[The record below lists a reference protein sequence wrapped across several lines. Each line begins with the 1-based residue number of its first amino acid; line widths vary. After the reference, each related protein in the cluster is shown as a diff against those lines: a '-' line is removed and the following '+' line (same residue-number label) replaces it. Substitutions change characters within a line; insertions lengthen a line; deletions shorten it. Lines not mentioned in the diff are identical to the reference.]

1 MAWVCSDLDIYFN
14 HVQSTTGGHRGHV
27 SNLDNL
33 AILRIRH
40 QAAAS
45 CFTYVPRRNRRGE
58 KGIVVLLAGGLGS
71 SELYQQCLPS
81 CRFLL
86 HHRLD
91 HWWSQFNK
99 LRLEVLRM
107 HHDKNL
113 HCLIIIS
120 ICTI

>member
-1 MAWVCSDLDIYFN
+1 MFN
-14 HVQSTTGGHRGHV
+14 LPLGVIEVMSQISTTLPSSASATKPQLLVSPTCLAEIAGGKKA
-27 SNLDNL
+27 LWCCL
-33 AILRIRH
+33 
-40 QAAAS
+40 
-45 CFTYVPRRNRRGE
+45 P
-58 KGIVVLLAGGLGS
+58 VVLGPQNSIS
-71 SELYQQCLPS
+71 SA